1 MNKEVVQE
9 RVDAK
14 QVLED
19 LIAERNKVRAE
30 ELAKSQD
37 SRNEW
42 LAGIRKQLA
51 ESKEV
56 MREMIGRMTD
66 KEVMELA
73 DVCLDELENREYSV
87 LRLCVNPEKVGS
99 PVMLDVVGNVVH
111 FATSLVYM
119 GVKKEAF
126 AECLK
131 AVVVALEQKKDEFEA
146 LINQDMGDADA
157 EEVADE

>member
-66 KEVMELA
+66 EEVMDLA
-73 DVCLDELENREYSV
+73 GMCLDEMDKREYSV
-87 LRLCVNPEKVGS
+87 LRICVNLRKGS
-99 PVMLDVVGNVVH
+99 SFYMLDVTGYSREIASALMYLGAKSEPFEKCV
-111 FATSLVYM
+111 L
-119 GVKKEAF
+119 
-126 AECLK
+126 
-131 AVVVALEQKKDEFEA
+131 VVAKGLQDRKEEFVAVIEEDEEA
-146 LINQDMGDADA
+146 AK
-157 EEVADE
+157 EEE